1 MPMAVEL
8 QVLAWSV
15 LLGLAHVLIG
25 AQLSTM
31 QKGIKWNVSPRDD
44 DTPPT
49 GVAGRVDRALKNYL
63 ETYAFFAAAVLAL
76 VVTERTDATTALAA
90 QAYLAAR
97 VLYVPLYAAGIP
109 YIRSLVWLVGFG
121 ATAVLAVKLLS
132 G

>member
-1 MPMAVEL
+1 MSIEL

-15 LLGLAHVLIG
+15 VLGLAHVLLG
-25 AQLSTM
+25 AQLKTM
-31 QKGIKWNVSPRDD
+31 QKGIKWNASPRDD

-63 ETYAFFAAAVLAL
+63 ETYAFFAVAVLGL
-76 VVTERTDATTALAA
+76 VATQRTDATTALAA

-97 VLYVPLYAAGIP
+97 VLYIPLYAAGIP
-109 YIRSLVWLVGFG
+109 YIRSLVWLVGFA
-121 ATAVLAVKLLS
+121 ATAVLAFKLL